1 MMQPQNDFYTSTGI
15 HVYYKDQLQ
24 NNDINVE
31 EIISLLEQKIPHHL
45 LEEVEM
51 VIVGWFDEFEEREL
65 SAFYDS
71 GTLYISNSQ
80 IDGEEMLNNT
90 IHETAHSLEQ
100 PHGYLIYGDGELKNE
115 FLRKREHLHDIMWAN
130 GYKIP
135 KSVFLDPEYNEELDM
150 FLYEDVG
157 YGKLTG
163 MTQGLFLNAYAVTSL
178 REYFAT
184 GFTEY
189 FTDSNHTFLK
199 KLSPVLYSK
208 ISGLHTLEE
217 N

>member
-1 MMQPQNDFYTSTGI
+1 MQPQNDFYTSTGI